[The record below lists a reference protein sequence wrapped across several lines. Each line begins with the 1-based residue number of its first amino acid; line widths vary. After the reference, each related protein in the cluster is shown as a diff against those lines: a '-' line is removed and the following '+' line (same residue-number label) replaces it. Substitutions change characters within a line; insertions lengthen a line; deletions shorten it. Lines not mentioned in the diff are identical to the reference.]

1 MSDRNVING
10 TAAVMIS
17 PIVDFYTAL
26 LPCLGVAAVIP
37 TPPRFSK
44 EMKRNDDE

>member
-26 LPCLGVAAVIP
+26 LPFLGVAAVIP
-37 TPPRFSK
+37 MPPSFSK
-44 EMKRNDDE
+44 EMKHDG